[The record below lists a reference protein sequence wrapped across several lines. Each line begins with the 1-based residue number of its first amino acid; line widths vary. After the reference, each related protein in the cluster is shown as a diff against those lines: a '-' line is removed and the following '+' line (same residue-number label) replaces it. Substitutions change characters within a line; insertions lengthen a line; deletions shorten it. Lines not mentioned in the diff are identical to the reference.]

1 MRENFASLSIDQLK
15 EKLAHL
21 SRERFNFAFQKA
33 TGQLENVAR
42 IRIVRREIARVLTF
56 LKQKEKK

>member
-1 MRENFASLSIDQLK
+1 MKENFASYSIDQLK
-15 EKLAHL
+15 EKFSLL
-21 SRERFNFAFQKA
+21 SREKFNFAFQKA

>member
-1 MRENFASLSIDQLK
+1 MKENFASLSVDQLK
-15 EKLAHL
+15 EKLSDL

-42 IRIVRREIARVLTF
+42 IRMVRREIARVLTF